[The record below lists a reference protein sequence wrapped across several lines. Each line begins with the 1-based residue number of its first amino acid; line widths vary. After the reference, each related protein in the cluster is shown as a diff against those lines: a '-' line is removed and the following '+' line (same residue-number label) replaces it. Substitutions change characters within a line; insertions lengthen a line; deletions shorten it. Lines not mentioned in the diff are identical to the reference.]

1 MNFFGLFKRSNP
13 LPGTAPVARER
24 LQVLLAH
31 ERGSPR
37 NSNKMSALKGDIID
51 AIARHMLVKPDAIK
65 VKIDRRAEVSILR
78 IAVDIPA

>member
-1 MNFFGLFKRSNP
+1 MSFFGLFKRSEP
-13 LPGTAPVARER
+13 LPATAPVARER

-37 NSNKMSALKGDIID
+37 NSSMMTALKEDIID
-51 AIARHMLVKPDAIK
+51 AIARHMLVKPEAVK

>member
-1 MNFFGLFKRSNP
+1 MKFFGLFKRRET

-37 NSNKMSALKGDIID
+37 NSNKMVALKEDIID
-51 AIARHMLVKPDAIK
+51 AIARHMLVTYKDFFIF
-65 VKIDRRAEVSILR
+65 
-78 IAVDIPA
+78 IP